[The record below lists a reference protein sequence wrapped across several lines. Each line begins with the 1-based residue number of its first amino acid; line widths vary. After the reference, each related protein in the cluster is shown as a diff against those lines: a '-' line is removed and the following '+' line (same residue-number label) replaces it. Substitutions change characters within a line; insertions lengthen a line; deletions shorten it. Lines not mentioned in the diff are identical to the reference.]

1 MWWTLDSVTW
11 NQREKRNRW
20 LLVSNEEKLN
30 CHINKSAV
38 INPWFCVTRID
49 LVSGRWNIGKRIM
62 CSVSVLLELDRQRVW
77 AGRLSVSR
85 PASTTWP
92 CIAWPAC
99 RAALTIS
106 IYYTL
111 YSGLRKVLFSYR
123 IRAGEQKTSLVETVP
138 SSLQVRPSMR
148 QFQGQPVH
156 LQYS

>member
-1 MWWTLDSVTW
+1 MNPWFCNMESKDTTQPLIIGK
-11 NQREKRNRW
+11 QRGKVKFQYNF
-20 LLVSNEEKLN
+20 
-30 CHINKSAV
+30 INKSAV

-62 CSVSVLLELDRQRVW
+62 CSVSVLLEW

-111 YSGLRKVLFSYR
+111 YSCLRKVLFSYR
-123 IRAGEQKTSLVETVP
+123 IRAGEQKTSLVESANLNVP